1 MHSQYNQY
9 LANVKPMQCA
19 TRELLRTSSA
29 DYGLRAVCD
38 STLTRDRTAKNRVER
53 DEDSEVGELEE
64 KMNCDVSMKEINEK
78 PKRKRGSEEV
88 IEKTKEKIEDAGFK
102 VKRNKK
108 GSNQRKEMNNRNSN
122 RDKEMNHRMK

>member
-1 MHSQYNQY
+1 M
-9 LANVKPMQCA
+9 
-19 TRELLRTSSA
+19 
-29 DYGLRAVCD
+29 
-38 STLTRDRTAKNRVER
+38 

-64 KMNCDVSMKEINEK
+64 EMNCDVSMKEINEK

-88 IEKTKEKIEDAGFK
+88 IEKTKEKTVDAGFK

-122 RDKEMNHRMK
+122 RDKELEMNQSPNEMTQVRGVDNQGGSQVSSEHTVSDSENNVENQINKGTEPTKVYYTII